1 MLAGS
6 RNGPEVLKEKQWP
19 TVSHAMNFFSNGT
32 ELLELKRHKV
42 TAKHLRSAHLITLI
56 EAQRKVIADACNH
69 HSAED
74 NVVSLAT
81 RLCIFIAENNLPLS
95 LIDRLISLL
104 RCCFPRDEC
113 LKQLKLANQKAS
125 NIVRFGE

>member
-1 MLAGS
+1 MAYCI
-6 RNGPEVLKEKQWP
+6 PCDE
-19 TVSHAMNFFSNGT
+19 FFSNGT
-32 ELLELKRHKV
+32 GLLELKRHKV

-113 LKQLKLANQKAS
+113 LKQLKLAKQKAS